1 VEQSPLVR
9 LSVLV
14 HAHDRVDHLTGKIEH
29 VKAYLRRGGHGG
41 HGVAGV
47 GRYLTGRDRHVGPA
61 MIPAPPWTIGVP
73 GRHDRSRPL
82 EFWGDL
88 LHVKDVND
96 VVVQGHM
103 DELAQAPP
111 GMAYEVRHWLAGA
124 DDGAGGIY
132 VGRGAGHQV
141 AGVVPEG
148 DPRGWGAQTFNAV
161 DGLYSPVDRRLGLG
175 HNATT
180 DRRPAADRVFAL
192 HELGHVLDDALGNVS
207 TTPDVLAILTRMQD
221 GRALSPYFTAEGNRS
236 GYASEL
242 FAEMFRGWAL
252 GRFQKLSDDEVNRL
266 IRLKIGAGLRSVGE
280 VKEMIDWFD
289 RREKEMAR
297 TYSAQQDA
305 FERAAARAKERAAAR
320 AKEAGNG

>member
-103 DELAQAPP
+103 DEL
-111 GMAYEVRHWLAGA
+111 
-124 DDGAGGIY
+124 
-132 VGRGAGHQV
+132 
-141 AGVVPEG
+141 
-148 DPRGWGAQTFNAV
+148 AQTFNAV